1 MRKFAVSVAVAVAAG
16 VAFGGATLASGKNP
30 GGSGGHHGGRTFTI
44 YAPTAPNRI
53 ASVPVTAGQFS
64 LGDRIVFSDDLFT
77 SKGGKSL
84 GYDGGVCTVA
94 RIADATTGSG
104 VLECEVTFS
113 LPGGQIATQA
123 LNTLT
128 NGNLLGTQVGA
139 ITGGTGKYQNAKGQ
153 IAVKFLS
160 NTEAFITFFLNG

>member
-1 MRKFAVSVAVAVAAG
+1 MWKSAIAVAVAAG
-16 VAFGGATLASGKNP
+16 VAFGAATLASGKNTA
-30 GGSGGHHGGRTFTI
+30 GSGDRHGGRTFTI
-44 YAPTAPNRI
+44 YAPTAANRI
-53 ASVPVTAGQFS
+53 AEVPVTAGQFS

-77 SKGGKSL
+77 SKGGTSL
-84 GYDGGVCTVA
+84 GYDGGVCTVV
-94 RIADATTGSG
+94 RIANAATGSG

-123 LNTLT
+123 LDTLT

-139 ITGGTGKYQNAKGQ
+139 ITGGTGKYRGAKGQ

-160 NTEAFITFFLNG
+160 NTEAYITFLLNR